1 MECKYIQPLCLTQI
15 FLFQMTALQTAPLAM
30 PLKRELDEKDI
41 KPVYTSEEPLAKQVK
56 TEIKA
61 EGQQ

>member
-1 MECKYIQPLCLTQI
+1 
-15 FLFQMTALQTAPLAM
+15 MTALQTAPLAM
-30 PLKRELDEKDI
+30 PLKRELEEKDM
-41 KPVYTSEEPLAKQVK
+41 KPVKSGDSEPLAKQMK